1 MTLKEDK
8 EEEEEGDRRFG
19 HNLGSKFS
27 LSILTVSSM
36 LKYNLEDR

>member
-8 EEEEEGDRRFG
+8 EEEEGDGRFG
-19 HNLGSKFS
+19 HNLCSKFS
-27 LSILTVSSM
+27 LFILTVSFM